1 MLDVS
6 PFTNH
11 QSPVTSHQSPVTSHD
26 TMNILFIGGGNMA
39 AAIIGGLIAKGRA
52 PSSLHAVDVLPEA
65 LSRLE
70 KQFDISTS
78 ADARAAVAGTD
89 CIVLAVKPQQMQ
101 EVATAIAPVLQGQ
114 LIISIAAG
122 IRGSDLS
129 RWLGPAAQVVRAM
142 PNTPALVTAGITGL
156 YAMPGVSSAHRKNAE
171 NILAA
176 VGTTFWVDQEIQ
188 LDAVTAV
195 SGSGPAY
202 VFYFIEALEQAG
214 RELGLSPEIAR
225 QSALA
230 TFAGAVKLATS
241 DATDPATLRARVTSK
256 GGTTERAIS
265 VLDEAAVKAA
275 FIRAVRAAAARA
287 AEMGDALGK
296 G

>member
-1 MLDVS
+1 
-6 PFTNH
+6 
-11 QSPVTSHQSPVTSHD
+11 
-26 TMNILFIGGGNMA
+26 MNILFIGGGNMA
-39 AAIIGGLIAKGRA
+39 AAIIGGLIGKGRA
-52 PSSLHAVDVLPEA
+52 PTSLHAVDVLPDA

-70 KQFDISTS
+70 KQYGIRTS
-78 ADARAAVAGTD
+78 ADGKKAVANAD

-101 EVATAIAPVLQGQ
+101 EVATSLAPAFKGQ
-114 LIISIAAG
+114 LVISIAAG
-122 IRGSDLS
+122 IRGADLA
-129 RWLGPAAQVVRAM
+129 RWLGPAVQIVRAM
-142 PNTPALVTAGITGL
+142 PNTPALVGAGIAGL
-156 YAMPGVSSAHRKNAE
+156 YAMPGISSTQRRDAE
-171 NILAA
+171 SILAA
-176 VGTTFWVDQEIQ
+176 VGSTFWVESEKD

-241 DATDPATLRARVTSK
+241 GDADAATLRERVTSK

-265 VLDEAAVKAA
+265 VLDDAAVKAA
-275 FIRAVRAAAARA
+275 FIRAVRAAAERA

-296 G
+296 DAG

>member
-1 MLDVS
+1 
-6 PFTNH
+6 
-11 QSPVTSHQSPVTSHD
+11 
-26 TMNILFIGGGNMA
+26 MNILFIGGGNMA
-39 AAIIGGLIAKGRA
+39 AAIIGGLIVKGWA

-70 KQFDISTS
+70 KQFGIRTS
-78 ADARAAVAGTD
+78 ADGKAAAVAVD

-101 EVATAIAPVLQGQ
+101 EVATTLAPALKGQ
-114 LIISIAAG
+114 LVISIAAG
-122 IRGSDLS
+122 IRGGDLA
-129 RWLGPAAQVVRAM
+129 RWLGPAAHVVRAM
-142 PNTPALVTAGITGL
+142 PNTPALVAAGITGL
-156 YAMPGVSSAHRKNAE
+156 YAMPGVSSTQRRDAE
-171 NILAA
+171 NILGA
-176 VGTTFWVDQEIQ
+176 VGTTFWVDSEKD

-202 VFYFIEALEQAG
+202 VFYFLEALEQAG

-230 TFAGAVKLATS
+230 TFAGAIKLAIA
-241 DATDPATLRARVTSK
+241 DNTDPATLRAQVTSK
-256 GGTTERAIS
+256 GGTTERAIG

-275 FIRAVRAAAARA
+275 FILAVRAAAERA

-296 G
+296 DAG